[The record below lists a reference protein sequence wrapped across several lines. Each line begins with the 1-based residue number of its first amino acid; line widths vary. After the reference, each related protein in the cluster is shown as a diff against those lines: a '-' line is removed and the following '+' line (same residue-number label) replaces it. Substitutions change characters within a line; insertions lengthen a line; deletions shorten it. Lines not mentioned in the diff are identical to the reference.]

1 MEFLQMEIAANSSS
15 PLTPTVSSD
24 DDDDDGRLERKNA
37 GFLAILARVLEA
49 HNIKNSRIEI
59 LSIDVFPIVIIIILL
74 TLQIQIWVDDLH
86 PQPVPRVTNS

>member
-15 PLTPTVSSD
+15 PLTPNVSR
-24 DDDDDGRLERKNA
+24 DDDDGRLERKNA